1 MSERHLLITRHGE
14 MFVLEVTHGADR
26 VELGTFHA
34 ITDAREAARGV
45 RAWTQLTISDRS
57 GAE

>member
-1 MSERHLLITRHGE
+1 MSERHLLISRHGDL
-14 MFVLEVTHGADR
+14 FVLEVTHGADR

-45 RAWTQLTISDRS
+45 RAWTQLAIADRS
-57 GAE
+57 GVE

>member
-1 MSERHLLITRHGE
+1 MSERHLLITRHGDT
-14 MFVLEVTHGADR
+14 FVLEVTHGADR
-26 VELGTFHA
+26 VELGIFHA

>member
-1 MSERHLLITRHGE
+1 

-26 VELGTFHA
+26 VELGAFHDIA
-34 ITDAREAARGV
+34 DAREAARGV
-45 RAWTQLTISDRS
+45 RAWTQLNISDRS